1 MTSESSRWPLL
12 EERAPFATA
21 PRRAERRRRP
31 TRSAWLLTG
40 LAFVCGGLVSAAGFS
55 IGWRHQAQRDT
66 AARTALAAETARAN
80 RLSASL
86 AKARRK
92 AASEK
97 QALAQAA
104 TVAQATSSTAAAVA
118 AKATTAGH
126 DAAGVSAGADDVAAT
141 ATKVSRELQTL
152 LTYLTTTPTG
162 QIDPGYV
169 GSQATYLT
177 RQLTALQD
185 GSAGVT
191 KAVTSLKATL
201 HRLERDAAALSR

>member
-1 MTSESSRWPLL
+1 MSSESSRWPLL

-21 PRRAERRRRP
+21 PRRAERRRP
-31 TRSAWLLTG
+31 ARSAWLLTG
-40 LAFVCGGLVSAAGFS
+40 LAFLCGGLVSAAGLS

-86 AKARRK
+86 ATARGK
-92 AASEK
+92 AAREK
-97 QALAQAA
+97 QAVAQAA
-104 TVAQATSSTAAAVA
+104 AAVQATSNPAAAVA
-118 AKATTAGH
+118 SKATTAGH
-126 DAAGVSAGADDVAAT
+126 DAVGVSAGAEDVAAT

-185 GSAGVT
+185 GSAVVS

-201 HRLERDAAALSR
+201 HKLERDAAALSH